1 MSIGLAAATF
11 AVVIL
16 AELPDKTFL
25 STVLLSSRHRPL
37 PVWLGAAAGLVA
49 QAGVAVL
56 AGRLLALAP
65 HRVVAA
71 VVAGLF
77 VAGAAYLLASRAAAV
92 DARGAAIASDEE
104 RLLETDAGLSPAGR
118 RRGPSSARI
127 TAITFAVIAL
137 AEFGDLTQIVI
148 ANLSARSR
156 DPLSVFA
163 GAALAF
169 VVVSGVGVA
178 VGRAITRLVPLD
190 AVRKVSGLILL
201 GLGIWSA
208 VAAGTG

>member
-1 MSIGLAAATF
+1 VSIGLAAATF